1 MKEVSKDTIKNCFA
15 KSGVVEHLAS
25 IDDNEDVDQEL
36 NNLFE
41 ELSEESIADKYSNFN
56 HEVCTSFPWRRVSV
70 ATCIQKYGATD
81 VIAIE
86 VKSDDN
92 NVQDNRNE
100 SDVSQISPREPL
112 NLLFRL
118 VHVDAMS
125 VDDTN
130 ALLNIS
136 EKMESLIIQQKR

>member
-1 MKEVSKDTIKNCFA
+1 M
-15 KSGVVEHLAS
+15 EHLAS

-41 ELSEESIADKYSNFN
+41 ELSEESIADKYSNFS
-56 HEVCTSFPWRRVSV
+56 HEVCSSFPWRRVSV
-70 ATCIQKYGATD
+70 ATCIQKYGTTD

-92 NVQDNRNE
+92 SDQDNRNE

-112 NLLFRL
+112 NCSI
-118 VHVDAMS
+118 D
-125 VDDTN
+125 
-130 ALLNIS
+130 
-136 EKMESLIIQQKR
+136 